1 MAMQGQYERILATT
15 TGTEAELDAAESQLN
30 KLRAAGAITATEYA
44 AAVDKLAKAKLTD
57 AVATEA
63 DAVAQKTLL
72 NSLATS
78 EIATGL
84 SEVAAGNVGRLR
96 RTGAAF
102 LNQTGALSAIMSP
115 IGAAIT
121 AGALALAGYT
131 VAVLKAEEQTR
142 DFNKALL
149 ATGTYIEGG
158 GKALSGTAAQVG
170 VLTGQYGAATE
181 AVMTLTKAGLGGASN
196 LQQLSAA
203 ITNVASITGQSV
215 DKISK
220 SFIDLQ
226 KDPLGAIS
234 KTTEFMGLLTTA
246 QYKEIAALQDTQG
259 PAAAAALAI
268 KDIGEQADQATKKLD
283 DNAGAVLQFLDSAK
297 SFGSRALFLIGHVG
311 SNDIGTQI
319 AVLQAQR
326 KNLQDTL
333 SSSAADWLPGYAA
346 VIKKSISQV
355 DDQIAGL
362 QKKL

>member
-1 MAMQGQYERILATT
+1 M
-15 TGTEAELDAAESQLN
+15 
-30 KLRAAGAITATEYA
+30 
-44 AAVDKLAKAKLTD
+44 
-57 AVATEA
+57 
-63 DAVAQKTLL
+63 L
-72 NSLATS
+72 NSRATYS
-78 EIATGL
+78 LSALISDASTGQF
-84 SEVAAGNVGRLR
+84 SRSRREVAALANE
-96 RTGAAF
+96 TG
-102 LNQTGALSAIMSP
+102 LLSKVMTPTGLAIGSVV
-115 IGAAIT
+115 
-121 AGALALAGYT
+121 LALGAYT
-131 VAVLKAEEQTR
+131 VASLRAEEQTQ

-170 VLTGQYGAATE
+170 VLTGQYSAATE
-181 AVMTLTKAGLGGASN
+181 AVMTLTKAGLGGATN
-196 LQQLSAA
+196 LQQLSTA
-203 ITNVASITGQSV
+203 ITNVATITGQSV

>member
-1 MAMQGQYERILATT
+1 M
-15 TGTEAELDAAESQLN
+15 
-30 KLRAAGAITATEYA
+30 
-44 AAVDKLAKAKLTD
+44 
-57 AVATEA
+57 
-63 DAVAQKTLL
+63 L
-72 NSLATS
+72 NSRATYS
-78 EIATGL
+78 LSALISDASTGQF
-84 SEVAAGNVGRLR
+84 SRSRREVAALANE
-96 RTGAAF
+96 TG
-102 LNQTGALSAIMSP
+102 LLSKVMTPTGLAIGSVV
-115 IGAAIT
+115 
-121 AGALALAGYT
+121 LALGAYT
-131 VAVLKAEEQTR
+131 VASLRAEEQTQ

-170 VLTGQYGAATE
+170 VLTGQYSAATE
-181 AVMTLTKAGLGGASN
+181 AVMTLTKAGLGGATN
-196 LQQLSAA
+196 LQQLSTA
-203 ITNVASITGQSV
+203 ITNVATITGQSV

-283 DNAGAVLQFLDSAK
+283 DSAGAVLQFLDSAK